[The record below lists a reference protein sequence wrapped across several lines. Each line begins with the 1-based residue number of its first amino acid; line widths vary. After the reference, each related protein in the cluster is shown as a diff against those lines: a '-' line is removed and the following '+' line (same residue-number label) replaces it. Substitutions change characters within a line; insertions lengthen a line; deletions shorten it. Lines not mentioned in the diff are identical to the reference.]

1 MSIWQA
7 SGVVRY
13 TDTVEHAALFD
24 LVHSIC
30 AQDLSPEVHRSEVES
45 VFPRALFSKL
55 GELGLLN
62 LPFCH
67 LLDTE
72 ISKVPYQ
79 VSLQVLEEIATA
91 WLSVGVS
98 LSVHHLASAPLVK
111 FGTPEQQDR
120 WLKWMLS
127 GQTLGAYCLSEPQSG
142 SDAAAIQ
149 ASAVREGN
157 TYRLNGTKAWITHAG
172 VADFYTVMAR
182 TSPDKTSGISCFL
195 IPADTPGLRIAAPEK
210 KMALNSSPTAQIHFE
225 DLIIPTDNRIGREG
239 EGFAIALESL
249 DVGRLG
255 ISACAVGLAQASL
268 NVANEYAGER
278 VAFGQRIREFQGVGF
293 LLADMATSIQAARS
307 LYLTAARQFDDGLNI
322 NQIAAM
328 AKLFSTDAVM
338 EVTTNAVQ
346 VLGGN
351 GYTVDYPV
359 ERFMREAKVLQIV
372 EGTNQIQR
380 LVIARELS
388 QRGLAN

>member
-1 MSIWQA
+1 
-7 SGVVRY
+7 
-13 TDTVEHAALFD
+13 
-24 LVHSIC
+24 
-30 AQDLSPEVHRSEVES
+30 
-45 VFPRALFSKL
+45 
-55 GELGLLN
+55 LGLLN